1 MNACPD
7 IDVCKLKMHETY
19 LIVYQHAPN
28 IIPGDHSKMIAK
40 VLMGI
45 TFDLMEKIIGDF
57 EINMLPLGKFLSTV
71 WLMFVD

>member
-1 MNACPD
+1 
-7 IDVCKLKMHETY
+7 MHETY

-28 IIPGDHSKMIAK
+28 IIPGDQSKMIAK

-71 WLMFVD
+71 WLLFVD

>member
-1 MNACPD
+1 
-7 IDVCKLKMHETY
+7 MHETY

-28 IIPGDHSKMIAK
+28 IIPGDQSKMIAR

-57 EINMLPLGKFLSTV
+57 EINIGKFLSTV
-71 WLMFVD
+71 WLLFVD